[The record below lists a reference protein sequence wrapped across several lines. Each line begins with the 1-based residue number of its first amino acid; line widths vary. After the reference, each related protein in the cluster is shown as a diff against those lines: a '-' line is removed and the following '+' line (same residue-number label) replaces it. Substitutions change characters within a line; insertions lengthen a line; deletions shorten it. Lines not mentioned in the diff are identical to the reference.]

1 MHFRNSSTQALED
14 VYYVSHNQFLEIMV
28 NGGLLCLIPFIG
40 IFYWMIRS
48 AQRIENNKYKMI
60 IGAALIAYFIAMI
73 TDLITPYEPVYLFII
88 VASYIYKCENV
99 DAGGI

>member
-1 MHFRNSSTQALED
+1 
-14 VYYVSHNQFLEIMV
+14 MV

-48 AQRIENNKYKMI
+48 AQRIENNEYKMI

-88 VASYIYKCENV
+88 VASYIYKCEHV